1 MIMAL
6 SVNRESQT
14 ADRLR
19 TAIRIRR
26 QIDRLERRFAK
37 LFAHMPKYVLVR
49 NGYGLTPSE
58 MKKIAQKLHGK
69 AKQRI
74 ASGRSKEFRGSI
86 EEVL

>member
-1 MIMAL
+1 MPL
-6 SVNRESQT
+6 SVNRESQI
-14 ADRLR
+14 ADRLQ
-19 TAIRIRR
+19 TAIRIRS

-49 NGYGLTPSE
+49 NDYGFTASE
-58 MKKIAQKLHGK
+58 MKRIAKKLHGK

-74 ASGRSKEFRGSI
+74 ASGRSKAFRGSI

>member
-1 MIMAL
+1 MIMPL

-19 TAIRIRR
+19 TAIRIRS

-49 NGYGLTPSE
+49 NDYGFTASE
-58 MKKIAQKLHGK
+58 MKKIAQNCM
-69 AKQRI
+69 AK
-74 ASGRSKEFRGSI
+74 RSRESRADAAKSSAA
-86 EEVL
+86 

>member
-1 MIMAL
+1 MIMPL

-19 TAIRIRR
+19 TATRIRR
-26 QIDRLERRFAK
+26 QIDRLERQFAK
-37 LFAHMPKYVLVR
+37 LFAQMPKYVLVR
-49 NGYGLTPSE
+49 NDYGFTASE
-58 MKKIAQKLHGK
+58 LKTIAQKLHGK

>member
-1 MIMAL
+1 M
-6 SVNRESQT
+6 NRESQT
-14 ADRLR
+14 ADRLK
-19 TAIRIRR
+19 AAMRIRR
-26 QIDRLERRFAK
+26 QIDRLEKRFAR

-49 NGYGLTPSE
+49 NDYGFTASE

-74 ASGRSKEFRGSI
+74 ANGRSKEFRGSI